1 MTVSRTSLALVIGL
15 AGITGGCAS
24 DATPQRKA
32 GANDQR
38 AILNEGYSILYTNIS
53 NMSRFDL
60 IFLVKSESE
69 PVNEMTTKVTDYA
82 DSLKK
87 TLEGVARDYPAV
99 DITLDPV
106 PVIEQRTRSAITKDR
121 LVTFAPVVGLKGESF
136 DRRMLQSLEGML
148 NQLRFLARA
157 IADEEPDPGLKKIA
171 ENAHTKFELLYNQV
185 LEMLREKYYIN
196 DGERKVTVERKVTK

>member
-1 MTVSRTSLALVIGL
+1 MTLSRTSVALVIGL
-15 AGITGGCAS
+15 AGF
-24 DATPQRKA
+24 A
-32 GANDQR
+32 GACVSDDAPQQKADVKDQR

-60 IFLVKSESE
+60 IFLVKSEAE
-69 PVNEMTTKVTDYA
+69 AVNEMTTKVTDYA

-99 DITLDPV
+99 NILLDPV

-121 LVTFAPVVGLKGESF
+121 LVTFAPLVGLKNESF

-148 NQLRFLARA
+148 NQLRFLTRA
-157 IADEEPDPGLKKIA
+157 IADEEPEPGLKTIA
-171 ENAHTKFELLYNQV
+171 ENAHAKFEQLYNQV

-196 DGERKVTVERKVTK
+196 DGERKVTTARKTTK